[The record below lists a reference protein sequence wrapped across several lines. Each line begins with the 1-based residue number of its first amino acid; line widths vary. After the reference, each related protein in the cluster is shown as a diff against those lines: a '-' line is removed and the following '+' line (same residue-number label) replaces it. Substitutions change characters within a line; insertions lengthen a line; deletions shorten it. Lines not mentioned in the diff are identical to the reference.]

1 VIAYPVDSN
10 IEMLE
15 VPFLLYNVLV
25 IDDDKE
31 TRNLFSTVLS
41 DAGYLVEGAENGKRA
56 IKACKKTSFDIA
68 LIDIE
73 LPDMKG
79 TELLNELRQIQ
90 PKMVK
95 IIVTGHPSIEN
106 AVKSVNEKA
115 DGYLLKPV
123 NITEMLDIIKKILAE
138 KADEYVQ
145 MLKMVEQTKETTPIT
160 KFQSPERWRG

>member
-1 VIAYPVDSN
+1 
-10 IEMLE
+10 MLS
-15 VPFLLYNVLV
+15 NVLI
-25 IDDDKE
+25 IDDDE
-31 TRNLFSTVLS
+31 GTRNLFSTVLS
-41 DAGYLVEGAENGKRA
+41 DAGYLVEAVGKGKDA
-56 IKACKKTSFDIA
+56 VKLCKEGPFDIA

-73 LPDMKG
+73 LPDIKG
-79 TELLNELRQIQ
+79 IELLKTLREIQ

-123 NITEMLDIIKKILAE
+123 KIPEMLEMIKKVLAE

-145 MLKMVEQTKETTPIT
+145 MIKSVEQAKESTPFI
-160 KFQSPERWRG
+160 KYQNPDGWQG

>member
-1 VIAYPVDSN
+1 
-10 IEMLE
+10 MLS
-15 VPFLLYNVLV
+15 NVLI
-25 IDDDKE
+25 IDDDE
-31 TRNLFSTVLS
+31 GTRNLFSTVLS
-41 DAGYLVEGAENGKRA
+41 DAGYLVEAVGKGKDA
-56 IKACKKTSFDIA
+56 VKLCKEGPFDIA

-73 LPDMKG
+73 LPDIKG
-79 TELLNELRQIQ
+79 IELLKTLREIQ

-123 NITEMLDIIKKILAE
+123 KIPEMLEMIKKVLAE

-145 MLKMVEQTKETTPIT
+145 MIKSVEQAKESTPFI
-160 KFQSPERWRG
+160 KYQYPDGWQG